1 MFDTQK
7 IGEKIAQFRR
17 KKNMTQMELAEEM
30 SVSFQAVSSWER
42 GSTMPDISRLPQL
55 CDTLGISIDQLL
67 DNSPYL
73 PTMEQ
78 LLEPGETITKPIPA
92 QHLVELE
99 PVIKPKELSSVIHHN
114 KEGVLFDSFYQL
126 LNLIPFLSK
135 EDTESLVRS
144 HRSLITS
151 INDFAEIAPML
162 PSELVTE
169 IISTLPQE
177 NLNLSTFLLL
187 APVVNPNM
195 VQHLL
200 EQNPD
205 ILESAENIAQ
215 LAPFVPRDYLNL
227 ILSQHQFSFSQEE
240 LIMLAPFVEQ
250 SVLERLLEE
259 NLPEIQSIDDL
270 IELAPFISSQFL
282 HKMMQTLFS
291 RE

>member
-73 PTMEQ
+73 PTVEQ
-78 LLEPGETITKPIPA
+78 LLEPGETITQPIPA

-114 KEGVLFDSFYQL
+114 KKGVLFDNFYQL

-144 HRSLITS
+144 HCSLITS

-187 APVVNPNM
+187 SPVVNPNM

-205 ILESAENIAQ
+205 ILESAENVAQ
-215 LAPFVPRDYLNL
+215 LAPFLPRDYLNQL
-227 ILSQHQFSFSQEE
+227 LSQKQFSFSQEE

-259 NLPEIQSIDDL
+259 NIPEILSIDDL
-270 IELAPFISSQFL
+270 IELAPFISSQSL
-282 HKMMQTLFS
+282 HKMMQNLFS
-291 RE
+291 QE

>member
-73 PTMEQ
+73 PTVEQ
-78 LLEPGETITKPIPA
+78 LLEPGETITEPIPA

-126 LNLIPFLSK
+126 LNLITFLSK
-135 EDTESLVRS
+135 EDMESLVRS

-205 ILESAENIAQ
+205 ILESAENVAQ
-215 LAPFVPRDYLNL
+215 LAPFLPRDYLNQL
-227 ILSQHQFSFSQEE
+227 LSQKQFSCFQED
-240 LIMLAPFVEQ
+240 LVMLAPFVDQ
-250 SVLERLLEE
+250 AVLERLLEE

-270 IELAPFISSQFL
+270 IELAPFISSQSL

>member
-73 PTMEQ
+73 PTVEQ
-78 LLEPGETITKPIPA
+78 LLEPGETITQPIPA
-92 QHLVELE
+92 KHLVELE

-114 KEGVLFDSFYQL
+114 KEGVLFDNFCQL
-126 LNLIPFLSK
+126 LNLIPFLLK

-144 HRSLITS
+144 HRSLISS

-205 ILESAENIAQ
+205 ILESAENVAQ
-215 LAPFVPRDYLNL
+215 LAPFLPRDYLNQL
-227 ILSQHQFSFSQEE
+227 LSQKQFSCFQED
-240 LIMLAPFVEQ
+240 LVMLAPFV
-250 SVLERLLEE
+250 
-259 NLPEIQSIDDL
+259 D
-270 IELAPFISSQFL
+270 
-282 HKMMQTLFS
+282 
-291 RE
+291 

>member
-73 PTMEQ
+73 PTVEQ
-78 LLEPGETITKPIPA
+78 LLEPGETITEPIPA

-135 EDTESLVRS
+135 EDMESLVRS

-205 ILESAENIAQ
+205 ILESAENVAQ
-215 LAPFVPRDYLNL
+215 LAPFLPRDYLNQL
-227 ILSQHQFSFSQEE
+227 LSQKQFSCFQED
-240 LIMLAPFVEQ
+240 LVMLAPFVDQ
-250 SVLERLLEE
+250 AVLERLLEE

-270 IELAPFISSQFL
+270 IELAPFISSQSL
-282 HKMMQTLFS
+282 HKMMQNLFS

>member
-73 PTMEQ
+73 PTVEQ
-78 LLEPGETITKPIPA
+78 LLEPGETITEPIPA

-114 KEGVLFDSFYQL
+114 KEGVLFDNFCQL

-187 APVVNPNM
+187 SPVVNPNM

-205 ILESAENIAQ
+205 ILESAENVAQ

-240 LIMLAPFVEQ
+240 LTMLAPFVEQ

-282 HKMMQTLFS
+282 HTMMQNLFS

>member
-1 MFDTQK
+1 
-7 IGEKIAQFRR
+7 
-17 KKNMTQMELAEEM
+17 MTQMELAEEM

-73 PTMEQ
+73 PTVEQ
-78 LLEPGETITKPIPA
+78 LLEPGETITQPIPA

-114 KEGVLFDSFYQL
+114 KEGVLFDNFYQL

-162 PSELVTE
+162 PSELVAE

-187 APVVNPNM
+187 SSVVNPNM

-215 LAPFVPRDYLNL
+215 LAPFLPRDYLNQL
-227 ILSQHQFSFSQEE
+227 LSQKQFSCFQED
-240 LIMLAPFVEQ
+240 LVMLAPFVDQ
-250 SVLERLLEE
+250 AVLERLLEE

-270 IELAPFISSQFL
+270 IELAPFISSQSL